1 MADLNLGWKDYRG
14 WSVEGNFMYLVQGVM
29 DRYSRWSMVDRDV
42 MGPTSSSS
50 LGSYIYD
57 DHRVKDAVS
66 HTLLF
71 TISADVEI
79 TDWLAIE
86 GKADCVTIFNY
97 MNMKGRRASD
107 FQFSIGIIMS
117 Y

>member
-1 MADLNLGWKDYRG
+1 
-14 WSVEGNFMYLVQGVM
+14 
-29 DRYSRWSMVDRDV
+29 

-50 LGSYIYD
+50 LGSYVYN

-79 TDWLAIE
+79 TDWLTIE
-86 GKADCVTIFNY
+86 GKADCVTIFNADCVTIFNY
-97 MNMKGRRASD
+97 MNMKGRRTSD